1 MSSNDAISVR
11 RLISKTNQ
19 TEEKHVQISSQM
31 DERRDDAELEQ
42 LLRAR
47 GGL

>member
-1 MSSNDAISVR
+1 MSSIDVISVSR
-11 RLISKTNQ
+11 RISETIQ
-19 TEEKHVQISSQM
+19 TEEEHVQISSQM